1 MGGVLS
7 ERTLCLRVVGVTYR
21 HDYQPQGGQLAVAAA
36 GDLASELGTHCR
48 VNSLWIQEKGV
59 A

>member
-1 MGGVLS
+1 M
-7 ERTLCLRVVGVTYR
+7 VGVTYLR
-21 HDYQPQGGQLAVAAA
+21 DYQPQGGQPAVAAA